1 VGGPSPGPCFSF
13 LGFIGSTRRTG
24 FLIVTTN
31 HPPFR
36 LPFLF
41 SLSVICDFMFL
52 CAKWLSESYYKNRAM
67 NDRAQV
73 KFQGPKYI
81 LSLKGKNGILF
92 GSQQEENDYF

>member
-1 VGGPSPGPCFSF
+1 
-13 LGFIGSTRRTG
+13 
-24 FLIVTTN
+24 
-31 HPPFR
+31 
-36 LPFLF
+36 
-41 SLSVICDFMFL
+41 MFL